1 MPGNFCVP
9 TRLKEIAFVSSPRS
23 DNLTDVMTMATPRY
37 DFDFAVAGGGP
48 AGSSAAISLAQH
60 GHSVVLFERETFPRF
75 HIGESLLS
83 TANDAF
89 AALGV
94 TKQIAAASFPAKW
107 GARLYTHDGQTGRY
121 VDFTC
126 VREVT
131 RPQTY
136 QVCRQEFDRILL
148 DRAREVG
155 VDVREACNVI
165 TCEFAPD
172 AAILDVAS
180 CGEPPTGRVRVRALV
195 DATGRGG
202 LIARKFNL
210 RTEEPRLSNIAIYS
224 HYTNVPR
231 LGGPR
236 PDDIRLIARNDAGWF
251 WLIPISKD
259 LTSVGVVLPKALY
272 RRLANGSPE
281 ETLNSTISDTPI
293 VAELMCDARREWPV
307 RVEKDFS
314 YSASQYAGN
323 RWILAG
329 DAGSFLDPVFST
341 GVSIAMESGIEAAT
355 ELHRALV
362 KNNFSASSFAAF
374 SRRQRK
380 RFETFRRFVVGF
392 YTPQFRDVFFSPEP
406 PTLIFRSVATM
417 LAGKWNA
424 SLWTRFLNQLFFGMI
439 SIQKRLNITRPVFR
453 RDGNAGYP
461 VETRSKDSIAN
472 GV

>member
-1 MPGNFCVP
+1 M
-9 TRLKEIAFVSSPRS
+9 
-23 DNLTDVMTMATPRY
+23 MTSANTRY

-48 AGSSAAISLAQH
+48 AGSSTATSLGQR
-60 GHSVVLFERETFPRF
+60 GHSVILFERETFPRF

-94 TKQIAAASFPAKW
+94 TKQIEAASFPAKW
-107 GARLYTHDGQTGRY
+107 GARLFTHDGQSGRY
-121 VDFTC
+121 VDFTD

-148 DRAREVG
+148 ERAREVG
-155 VDVREACNVI
+155 VHVREGCNV
-165 TCEFAPD
+165 TGCEFAPD

-180 CGEPPTGRVRVRALV
+180 RVDGATARLHVRAVV

-202 LIARKFNL
+202 LLARKFNL
-210 RTEEPRLSNIAIYS
+210 RTEEPRLANIAIFS

-231 LGGPR
+231 LEGPR
-236 PDDIRLIARNDAGWF
+236 PDDIRLVARSDAGWF
-251 WLIPISKD
+251 WLIPISKE

-272 RRLANGSPE
+272 RRLANGSPDA
-281 ETLNSTISDTPI
+281 TLNRTISDTPI
-293 VAELMCDARREWPV
+293 VAELMREARREWPV

-314 YSASQYAGN
+314 YSASAYAGD

-341 GVSIAMESGIEAAT
+341 GVSIAMESGIEAAAA
-355 ELHRALV
+355 LHRALMR
-362 KNNFSASSFAAF
+362 NDFSASSFAAF

-380 RFETFRRFVVGF
+380 RFETFRRFVTGF
-392 YTPQFRDVFFSPEP
+392 YTPQFRDIFFSPEP
-406 PTLIFRSVATM
+406 PSLIFRSVVTM

-424 SLWTRFLNQLFFGMI
+424 SLWTRLLNQLFFGMV
-439 SIQKRLNITRPVFR
+439 SIQKRFKIARSIFR
-453 RDGNAGYP
+453 RDRDAGYP
-461 VETRSKDSIAN
+461 SEVSSKGSIAN
-472 GV
+472 GA

>member
-1 MPGNFCVP
+1 
-9 TRLKEIAFVSSPRS
+9 
-23 DNLTDVMTMATPRY
+23 MADPRY

-48 AGSSAAISLAQH
+48 AGSSAATSLGQR
-60 GHSVVLFERETFPRF
+60 GHSVVLFERDTFPRF

-94 TKQIAAASFPAKW
+94 TKQIEAAGFPAKW
-107 GARLYTHDGQTGRY
+107 GARLFTHDGQSGRY
-121 VDFTC
+121 VDFTE

-148 DRAREVG
+148 DRASEVG
-155 VDVREACNVI
+155 VEVRQACNVI

-172 AAILDVAS
+172 AAILEVAS
-180 CGEPPTGRVRVRALV
+180 RSDAATSRVRVRALV

-202 LIARKFNL
+202 LLARKFNL
-210 RTEEPRLSNIAIYS
+210 RTDEPRLANIAIFS

-231 LGGPR
+231 LEGPR

-251 WLIPISKD
+251 WLIPISKE
-259 LTSVGVVLPKALY
+259 LTSVGVVLPKSLY
-272 RRLANGSPE
+272 RRLANGGSSD
-281 ETLNSTISDTPI
+281 ETLNRTIADTPI
-293 VAELMCDARREWPV
+293 VAELMREARREWPV

-314 YSASQYAGN
+314 YSASAYAGD

-341 GVSIAMESGIEAAT
+341 GVSIAMESGIEAAA
-355 ELHRALV
+355 ELHRARTR
-362 KNNFSASSFAAF
+362 NDFSASSFAAF

-380 RFETFRRFVVGF
+380 RFETFRRFVTGF
-392 YTPQFRDVFFSPEP
+392 YTPQFRDIFFSPEP
-406 PTLIFRSVATM
+406 PSLVFRSVVTM

-424 SLWTRFLNQLFFGMI
+424 SLWTRFLNHLFFGI
-439 SIQKRLNITRPVFR
+439 VSIQKRFKIARPIFR
-453 RDGNAGYP
+453 RDRDAGYP
-461 VETRSKDSIAN
+461 SETSSKGSIAN
-472 GV
+472 GA

>member
-1 MPGNFCVP
+1 M
-9 TRLKEIAFVSSPRS
+9 
-23 DNLTDVMTMATPRY
+23 MTSANTRY

-48 AGSSAAISLAQH
+48 AGSSTATSLGQR
-60 GHSVVLFERETFPRF
+60 GHSVILFERETFPRF

-94 TKQIAAASFPAKW
+94 TKQIESASFPAKW
-107 GARLYTHDGQTGRY
+107 GARLFTHDGQSGRY
-121 VDFTC
+121 VDFTD

-148 DRAREVG
+148 ERAREVG
-155 VDVREACNVI
+155 VHVREGCNV
-165 TCEFAPD
+165 TGCEFAPD

-180 CGEPPTGRVRVRALV
+180 RVDGATARLHVRAVV

-202 LIARKFNL
+202 LLARKFNL
-210 RTEEPRLSNIAIYS
+210 RTEEPRLANIAIFS

-231 LGGPR
+231 LEGPR
-236 PDDIRLIARNDAGWF
+236 PDDIRLVARSDAGWF
-251 WLIPISKD
+251 WLIPISKE

-272 RRLANGSPE
+272 RKLANGSPDA
-281 ETLNSTISDTPI
+281 TLNRTISDTPI
-293 VAELMCDARREWPV
+293 VAELMREARREWPV

-314 YSASQYAGN
+314 YSASAYAGD

-341 GVSIAMESGIEAAT
+341 GVSIAMESGIEAAAA
-355 ELHRALV
+355 LHRALMR
-362 KNNFSASSFAAF
+362 NDFSASSFAAF

-380 RFETFRRFVVGF
+380 RFETFRRFVTGF
-392 YTPQFRDVFFSPEP
+392 YTPQFRDIFFSPEP
-406 PTLIFRSVATM
+406 PSLIFRSVVTM

-424 SLWTRFLNQLFFGMI
+424 SLWTRLLNQLFFGMV
-439 SIQKRLNITRPVFR
+439 SIQKRFKIARSIFR
-453 RDGNAGYP
+453 RDRDAGYP
-461 VETRSKDSIAN
+461 SEVSSKDSIAN
-472 GV
+472 GA

>member
-1 MPGNFCVP
+1 
-9 TRLKEIAFVSSPRS
+9 
-23 DNLTDVMTMATPRY
+23 MTAADRAY

-48 AGSSAAISLAQH
+48 AGSSSAISLRQQ

-94 TKQIAAASFPAKW
+94 AKQMEAASFPEKW
-107 GARLYTHDGQTGRY
+107 GARLFTHDGQSGRY

-136 QVCRQEFDRILL
+136 QVCREKFDRILL
-148 DRAREVG
+148 ERAREVG

-165 TCEFAPD
+165 TCDFAPD
-172 AAILDVAS
+172 SAVLEVAS
-180 CGEPPTGRVRVRALV
+180 RGDAATRRVRVRALV

-202 LIARKFNL
+202 LLARKFNL
-210 RTEEPRLSNIAIYS
+210 RTEEPRLANIAIYS

-231 LGGPR
+231 LKAQR

-251 WLIPISKD
+251 WLIPISKE

-272 RRLANGSPE
+272 RTLANGSPE
-281 ETLNSTISDTPI
+281 ETLDSTISDTPI
-293 VAELMCDARREWPV
+293 IAELMREARREWPV

-314 YSASQYAGN
+314 YSASAYAGD

-341 GVSIAMESGIEAAT
+341 GVSIAMESGIEAAA
-355 ELHRALV
+355 ELHRALAR
-362 KNNFSASSFAAF
+362 NDFSAASFAAF

-439 SIQKRLNITRPVFR
+439 SIQKRFNITRPVFR
-453 RDGNAGYP
+453 RDQNAGYP
-461 VETRSKDSIAN
+461 IETRSKDLTAN
-472 GV
+472 GA

>member
-1 MPGNFCVP
+1 
-9 TRLKEIAFVSSPRS
+9 
-23 DNLTDVMTMATPRY
+23 MTKTNPRY

-48 AGSSAAISLAQH
+48 AGSSAAISLGQH

-94 TKQIAAASFPAKW
+94 TKKIEAACFPKKW
-107 GARLYTHDGQTGRY
+107 GARLYTHDGESGRY
-121 VDFTC
+121 VDFANAWK
-126 VREVT
+126 VT

-136 QVCRQEFDRILL
+136 QVCREEFDRILL
-148 DRAREVG
+148 ERARDVG
-155 VDVREACNVI
+155 IDVREACNVI
-165 TCEFAPD
+165 TCEFTSD

-180 CGEPPTGRVRVRALV
+180 RGDAASGRVRVRALV

-202 LIARKFNL
+202 LLARKFTL
-210 RTEEPRLSNIAIYS
+210 RTEEPRLANIAIYS

-231 LGGPR
+231 LEGPR

-251 WLIPISKD
+251 WLIPISKE

-272 RRLANGSPE
+272 CRLANGSSSE
-281 ETLNSTISDTPI
+281 ETLNRTIFDTPI
-293 VAELMCDARREWPV
+293 VDELMRNARREWPV

-314 YSASQYAGN
+314 YSASTYAGN

-341 GVSIAMESGIEAAT
+341 GVSIAMESGIEAAA
-355 ELHRALV
+355 ELHRALAR
-362 KNNFSASSFAAF
+362 NDFSASSFAAF

-406 PTLIFRSVATM
+406 PKLIFRSVVTM
-417 LAGKWNA
+417 LAGRWNA
-424 SLWTRFLNQLFFGMI
+424 GLWTRLLNQLFFAMI
-439 SIQKRLNITRPVFR
+439 SIQKRLNITPPVFR
-453 RDGNAGYP
+453 RDRDAGYP
-461 VETRSKDSIAN
+461 IQTRSEEDPIAD
-472 GV
+472 GVRPLAPPVGQR